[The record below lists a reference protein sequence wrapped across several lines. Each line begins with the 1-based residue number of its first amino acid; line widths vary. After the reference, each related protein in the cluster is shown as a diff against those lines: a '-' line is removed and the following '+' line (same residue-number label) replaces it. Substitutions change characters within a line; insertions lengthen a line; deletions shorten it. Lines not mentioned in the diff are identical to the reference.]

1 MPSVFAGGR
10 TGTVVELPSIRTV
23 KFSLIKTDPDIAIKG
38 VKACVTAF
46 TMDDSVNVQFTHTM
60 GDDIYMNVFGNRMGR
75 MNVDGLAFNASAA
88 GGSCDTAPHGVIDI
102 IKWYKKNRA
111 SSRTSPIEVTIS
123 GTESIEGFLVA
134 ASYSAQDTETWMIK
148 YQMVIMTVPKAG
160 P

>member
-1 MPSVFAGGR
+1 
-10 TGTVVELPSIRTV
+10 
-23 KFSLIKTDPDIAIKG
+23 
-38 VKACVTAF
+38 
-46 TMDDSVNVQFTHTM
+46 MDDSVNVQFTHTM

-75 MNVDGLAFNASAA
+75 MNVNGLAFNSEAST
-88 GGSCDTAPHGVIDI
+88 GGGCDSGPHGVIDI
-102 IKWYKKNRA
+102 IKWYKENRA